1 MSLESLHG
9 IRQVYKNSTVFLYAM
24 KEQLESKLLKKYI
37 IASNSMNYLGI
48 HLKNIYMQDLCA
60 ENYKMLIKF

>member
-48 HLKNIYMQDLCA
+48 NLKKYICKIYVL
-60 ENYKMLIKF
+60 KTIKC